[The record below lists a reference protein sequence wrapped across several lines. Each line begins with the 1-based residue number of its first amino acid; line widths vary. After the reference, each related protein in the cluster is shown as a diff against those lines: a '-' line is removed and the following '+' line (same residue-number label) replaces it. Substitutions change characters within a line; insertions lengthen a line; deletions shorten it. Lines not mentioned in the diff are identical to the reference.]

1 MLKNLI
7 VLPDG
12 TELFSGVGT
21 ENAIQ
26 SVTLTQ
32 RVNSGTELTLG
43 SACAAMLEATLFT
56 PNGALALAPG
66 AEVTLY
72 KVDHS
77 GARTP
82 AGLFTVENITR
93 PSKNRCQITAY
104 DRISWLDRDLTQWL
118 ESLSEWPYSL
128 KTFAQMVCSAC
139 NLTLINDTLPN
150 ENWQVQ
156 KFAVG
161 KITGRKLIQW
171 VGQACG
177 RFCRATPEGN
187 LEFAWYT
194 PKDMTITPGGQK
206 FYYRDTLQ
214 REDYQVAPIDKVQ
227 IRQTQS
233 DVGAIYGGGSNA
245 YVITGNYLLA
255 SGGHETLV
263 AVAETLCKILET
275 VTYTP
280 CRLVMPASLAVQA
293 GDILQVTDYNGK
305 TFPVYIMEKT
315 QRGQRQT
322 LVSTGSALRD
332 NVVQTNNSQ
341 YADLQGSIL
350 ELQANTEGLRVEH
363 RGQTEK
369 LSKLELSVDGIKTKV
384 TAQETD
390 LEQVINRVS
399 MAEQT
404 AEGLTLRVR
413 SIVEDG
419 TDRVITSAGYTF
431 DETGLTVRKSGKQIK
446 TQITE
451 DGMTV
456 YKNGNA
462 VLTANSEG
470 VNAVDLHASTYLMVG
485 GRSRLE
491 NYGTDRT
498 GCFWIGG

>member
-12 TELFSGVGT
+12 SELFSGPGT
-21 ENAIQ
+21 INAIQ
-26 SVTLTQ
+26 SVNLTQ

-56 PNGALALAPG
+56 PNGGLALACG
-66 AEVTLY
+66 AEVSLY
-72 KVDHS
+72 KVDSS
-77 GARTP
+77 GARTL
-82 AGLFTVENITR
+82 AGIFTVEKITR

-104 DRISWLDRDLTQWL
+104 DRISRLDRDLTQWL
-118 ESLSEWPYSL
+118 ESLNGWPYTL

-139 NLTLINDTLPN
+139 NLTLVEDTLPN
-150 ENWQVQ
+150 ENWLVQ
-156 KFAVG
+156 KFTVG
-161 KITGRKLIQW
+161 KVTGRKLIQW
-171 VGQACG
+171 VGQVCG
-177 RFCRATPEGN
+177 RFCRATPDGR

-194 PKDMTITPGGQK
+194 PKDVAITPGGQW
-206 FYYRDTLQ
+206 FYYKDSLQ

-227 IRQTQS
+227 IKLTPKA
-233 DVGAIYGGGSNA
+233 VGVSYGDGNNA
-245 YVITGNYLLA
+245 YVLTGNYLLA
-255 SGGHETLV
+255 AGTPEALT
-263 AVAETLCKILET
+263 AVAERLHEILKT

-280 CRLVMPASLAVQA
+280 CRLVMPADLAVEA
-293 GDILQVTDYNGK
+293 GDIVQVTDYNGK
-305 TFPVYIMEKT
+305 TFSAYIMAKT
-315 QRGQRQT
+315 QNGQRQT
-322 LVSTGSALRD
+322 LESTGSALRD

-341 YADLQGSIL
+341 YEDLQGSIL
-350 ELQANTEGLRVEH
+350 ELQADAEGLRVEN
-363 RGQTEK
+363 RGQNEK
-369 LSKLELSVDGIKTKV
+369 LSKLELSVEGIKTKV

-390 LEQVINRVS
+390 LEQVTNRVS

-404 AEGLTLRVR
+404 AEGISLRVR
-413 SIVEDG
+413 SIVENG

-451 DGMTV
+451 DGMIV

-485 GRSRLE
+485 GRSRFE